1 MIIEKELLYPILPN
15 NSKQTDIQYK
25 NIIFRVNNDTGIY
38 NIHRALISQLE
49 NNRSRNANTK
59 SRSEVRGGG
68 RKPWKQ
74 KGSGRARAGSSRSPL
89 WKGGGVIFGPK
100 TKIIKHKINQKE
112 KHLALRTILYNK
124 FHNTFLVENSF
135 NTVDGPKT
143 KNILDKINKLN
154 INIQQSNQI
163 LIIVTNK
170 NRHFYL
176 STRNLANIQVINANQ
191 INIIA
196 LLRANTLIITL
207 DAMDTINAIYNKKT

>member
-1 MIIEKELLYPILPN
+1 MIIEKKLLYPILLN
-15 NSKQTDIQYK
+15 NSEKTDIQYK
-25 NIIFRVNNDTGIY
+25 NIVLKVNSEKGIY
-38 NIHRALISQLE
+38 NIHRAFINQLE
-49 NNRSRNANTK
+49 NNRYRNANTK

-124 FHNTFLVENSF
+124 FDNTFLVDNNF
-135 NTVDGPKT
+135 ALVDGPKT
-143 KNILDKINKLN
+143 KTIINKIHNLN
-154 INIQQSNQI
+154 IGIKNSNQI
-163 LIIVTNK
+163 LIIITNK
-170 NRHFYL
+170 NRNFYL

-191 INIIA
+191 LNIIA
-196 LLRANTLIITL
+196 LLKANTLIITL
-207 DAMDTINAIYNKKT
+207 EAMDTINAIYNKKT